1 MPFWRRT
8 PRPRTSVPELV
19 PLVHCWSLSKSHHEW
34 SPGASDEEIN
44 RAEDSLKRRFP
55 AVLRAIYEMSNGLG
69 LVGGNLNFYPLQSA
83 DDSELTLVGL
93 PSKLREWNWSLPEE
107 LLLFGDDGGDSEFGL
122 WLPDRGASV
131 DDCPVIELC
140 ETEAMAIAGTGLCNF
155 LKGRTAFYLLAE
167 EAPAK
172 SLDALGLPVELR
184 TDVLY
189 DDDFS
194 RIIQWADPTI
204 PDPLPDPFERGV
216 TVEELRSRFNSPEPP
231 RVGG

>member
-1 MPFWRRT
+1 MPFWSRT
-8 PRPRTSVPELV
+8 RRPRTNVPELA
-19 PLVHCWSLSKSHHEW
+19 PLVHAWSLSKRHHVW
-34 SPGASDEEIN
+34 SPRASDKEIS
-44 RAEDSLKRRFP
+44 RAEDLLGRRLP
-55 AVLRAIYEMSNGLG
+55 TTLRAVYEMRNGLG
-69 LVGGNLNFYPLQSA
+69 LVGGNLNFLPLEFP
-83 DDSELTLVGL
+83 DEGGL
-93 PSKLREWNWSLPEE
+93 SLIDLSSKLREWNWKVPEE
-107 LLLFGDDGGDSEFGL
+107 LLIFGDDGGDSEFGL
-122 WLPDRGASV
+122 WLPRRGATV